1 MNFDVL
7 LRPQAE
13 LDLDD
18 AYHWYEIRRE
28 GLGIDF
34 TLQVDEILHRLE
46 RNPEMYPVVHGEIR
60 RAVVRRYPY
69 AIYYVVDAGRV
80 EILAIVHSSRNP
92 RAWQSRL

>member
-13 LDLDD
+13 LDLKDG
-18 AYHWYEIRRE
+18 YRWYEARRE
-28 GLGIDF
+28 GLGTDF
-34 TLQVDEILHRLE
+34 TLRVNEILHRLE

-60 RAVVRRYPY
+60 RAIVRRFPY
-69 AIYYVVDAGRV
+69 SIFYVVDVERV
-80 EILAIVHSSRNP
+80 EVLAIVHSSRNP

>member
-13 LDLDD
+13 LDLQD
-18 AYHWYEIRRE
+18 AHHWYEVRRE

-34 TLQVDEILHRLE
+34 TLGVDEILRRLE
-46 RNPEMYPVVHGEIR
+46 HNPEMCPVVHGEIR
-60 RAVVRRYPY
+60 RAVVRRFPY

-80 EILAIVHSSRNP
+80 EILAIIHSSRNP
-92 RAWQSRL
+92 RSWQSRL